1 MAKKSKKQSSR
12 ETQQSSEA
20 SKQNVDV
27 LAEEVSEGKLLSSQ
41 EHGLCVRISEG
52 DTIHSQRAQALL
64 AIDEGASQRQAA
76 QRAGLTRGQ
85 VKYWLGKYRKMRL
98 DIFPESILVEA
109 GAGLVESQAE
119 TPEVDAVSD
128 VGGGKVGKSKAKK
141 SKKKKSKPK
150 KSKKKVAKPRT
161 KKKSKKSKK
170 KKGKGKKKKK
180 NKKKSA

>member
-12 ETQQSSEA
+12 KNQQSSEA

-27 LAEEVSEGKLLSSQ
+27 LAEEVSAGQLLSSQ
-41 EHGLCVRISEG
+41 EHGTCVRISEG

-85 VKYWLGKYRKMRL
+85 ARYWLGKYRKMRL

-119 TPEVDAVSD
+119 TPKVDAVSYA
-128 VGGGKVGKSKAKK
+128 GGGKAGKSKAKK
-141 SKKKKSKPK
+141 SKKKKSTSK

-161 KKKSKKSKK
+161 KKKKKPKK
-170 KKGKGKKKKK
+170 KKGVGKKKKK